1 MTSDFRGGALGL
13 LYSILSVCMV
23 LRCSQK
29 FVTITVL
36 VLSSLHTWQLGTTN
50 IPKTHWGSSPSV
62 KQVAVHHT
70 RLYKIFLLSWFFVSI
85 WPPTSN
91 QKLWV
96 TFRCM
101 QFRNFQAVRE
111 LEIEN
116 CKNPLFWK
124 SKKISVTLQRCWQ
137 KSAYWQKI
145 FFDYSNR
152 EHIWAERWRQ
162 FWCYWRSET
171 KLLEVR
177 LHHYQVK

>member
-1 MTSDFRGGALGL
+1 M
-13 LYSILSVCMV
+13 LSACIV
-23 LRCSQK
+23 LRCSQR

-36 VLSSLHTWQLGTTN
+36 VFSSLHTWQLGTTN

-101 QFRNFQAVRE
+101 QFRNFQAARE
-111 LEIEN
+111 LEIETA
-116 CKNPLFWK
+116 KIHYFESW
-124 SKKISVTLQRCWQ
+124 KKISVTLQRYWQ
-137 KSAYWQKI
+137 KSAYWQKYSSITVTESI
-145 FFDYSNR
+145 FELNSFDVTEEVKQS
-152 EHIWAERWRQ
+152 
-162 FWCYWRSET
+162 YWKHGYIIIR
-171 KLLEVR
+171 
-177 LHHYQVK
+177 

>member
-1 MTSDFRGGALGL
+1 MPSDFRGGALGL

-70 RLYKIFLLSWFFVSI
+70 RLYKIFLLSRFFVSI

-124 SKKISVTLQRCWQ
+124 LKKISVTLQRYWQ
-137 KSAYWQKI
+137 KSAYWQKYSSIIVTESI
-145 FFDYSNR
+145 FELNADGSFDVTEEVKQS
-152 EHIWAERWRQ
+152 
-162 FWCYWRSET
+162 YWMYGYIIIR
-171 KLLEVR
+171 
-177 LHHYQVK
+177 